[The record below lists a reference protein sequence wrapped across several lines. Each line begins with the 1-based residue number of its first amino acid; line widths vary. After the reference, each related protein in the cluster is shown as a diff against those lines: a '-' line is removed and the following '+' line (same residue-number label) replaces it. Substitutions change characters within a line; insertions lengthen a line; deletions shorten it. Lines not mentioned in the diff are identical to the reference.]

1 MSASAVLDVEG
12 IIDRNRVGRLQRRV
26 LLLCFGVLILDGID
40 ITMAGYLGPALIAD
54 WHIPRSALG
63 PVLTSGLVGLAVGSL
78 IAGPLADRVGRRRV
92 IVLSLVC
99 YGLLSLGSALAT
111 GVEWLS
117 ALRLLTGLGLGASMP
132 TAATMVAEYAPKAR
146 RGVMMTFMYCGF
158 TLGAAFGGYLTTFL
172 IASAGWRA
180 ALIAGGMLPLGCAAV
195 VFLALPESPK
205 FLARRGGQD
214 SKLADLMNQIEP
226 ACVDGAASPVRF
238 AVTEDRAGPGAPIRA
253 LLTQRY
259 RLGTTTIWIGFL
271 AAFFTVY
278 LMNSW
283 LPILMSDVGFTPTE
297 VATIGFLL
305 QFGGTIGNIAIGY
318 AMDRFGMHRTVLV
331 STICAGAMVITIAA
345 APRSV
350 LVLGALIFG
359 LGMFTNSL
367 AVAFPVLAAVFY
379 PTAIRA
385 TGTSWATGIARL
397 GAIAG
402 AAVGTVLIS
411 IGLGYHAVFLA
422 LLVPIAVGI
431 VAISIK
437 GRVGTSSRRQ
447 PGRIGAHPPA

>member
-1 MSASAVLDVEG
+1 
-12 IIDRNRVGRLQRRV
+12 
-26 LLLCFGVLILDGID
+26 
-40 ITMAGYLGPALIAD
+40 
-54 WHIPRSALG
+54 
-63 PVLTSGLVGLAVGSL
+63 
-78 IAGPLADRVGRRRV
+78 
-92 IVLSLVC
+92 
-99 YGLLSLGSALAT
+99 
-111 GVEWLS
+111 
-117 ALRLLTGLGLGASMP
+117 MP
-132 TAATMVAEYAPKAR
+132 TAATTMVAEYAPRAR

-180 ALIAGGMLPLGCAAV
+180 ALIAGGVLPLGCAAV

-447 PGRIGAHPPA
+447 PGRTGAHPPA